1 MNTSQT
7 NEMFS
12 LNQVREM
19 KTTEIICSK
28 KAESGF
34 IGGLDALRNTSCCN
48 PTTASSSCLFDDS
61 NVSSLTRVGIMYY
74 QTKDFLTAQKYFFM
88 ALDKVDNHNNDTKR
102 HHHYGGGCSSS
113 SSSASLLLEN
123 KSCSSFDFTTTS
135 SSTTCSQEC
144 DEGVHCFDDVIMF
157 EDNENIED
165 MRAIIQ
171 FNIGQTNLA
180 RRNYKEAM
188 DWFNQTTEH
197 YQSTLFMYKSVH
209 NIGYCYFSMKNF
221 EAALKYFHQASQML
235 CNLHLSTTMMAT
247 VTYSSLGVVLFNT
260 NISDTKP
267 SLLLFQK
274 CLQIYTSNTGTYNN
288 TKQEG
293 TLWNNFGRV
302 YYLEGDFEKATEC
315 YERSLILRRKE
326 FGIDSID
333 VAATYYNLGNVN
345 QKVQKLEQA
354 IECYQEF
361 LRIAE
366 LKLGFKSKEV
376 VVVYKCIGE
385 ILQKLKQPES
395 ALQQYEKAWELARR
409 ALMDDEREISAIL
422 NKAGNICFEIGKYD
436 KALKYYTSGLQIE
449 NAYRTNYDKNSV
461 IVTLTNI
468 AQTYKQMGRMDMAL
482 DFYRQVYSIQINDS
496 ESKKLDIASTLSSIG
511 LMLYHTEY
519 YEKAFETYQEALQL
533 RRDHHGS
540 DDNIDIATT
549 LNSIGLVLFKQGL
562 FELCNECFSRC
573 LQIRLKLF
581 GPCHKD
587 VAMVWYNLASVSF
600 EIGDDETAIERYE
613 EALRIE
619 KASLGD
625 DHQNIILTLVHLGQ
639 VKQQCGL
646 LEDAIKVLSDA
657 LQIQQKQTKSD
668 TAREA
673 RIYNLLGN
681 CFLQR
686 GDVSKMMD
694 AYTSASR
701 LLMIINRSNEPLTI
715 KGYNIYGLSKLH
727 PECAPVA

>member
-1 MNTSQT
+1 
-7 NEMFS
+7 
-12 LNQVREM
+12 
-19 KTTEIICSK
+19 
-28 KAESGF
+28 
-34 IGGLDALRNTSCCN
+34 
-48 PTTASSSCLFDDS
+48 
-61 NVSSLTRVGIMYY
+61 
-74 QTKDFLTAQKYFFM
+74 
-88 ALDKVDNHNNDTKR
+88 
-102 HHHYGGGCSSS
+102 
-113 SSSASLLLEN
+113 
-123 KSCSSFDFTTTS
+123 
-135 SSTTCSQEC
+135 
-144 DEGVHCFDDVIMF
+144 MF
-157 EDNENIED
+157 EEN
-165 MRAIIQ
+165 ATIQ
-171 FNIGQTNLA
+171 DIRTITHFNIGQTNLA
-180 RRNYKEAM
+180 RKKYKEAM
-188 DWFNQTTEH
+188 DWFNQFLSNTDGN
-197 YQSTLFMYKSVH
+197 QSSLLTYKAVH
-209 NIGYCYFSMKNF
+209 NIGYCYYIMRNF
-221 EAALKYFHQASQML
+221 EAAFKYFHQASQML
-235 CNLHLSTTMMAT
+235 TNLHLSDSVMAT

-260 NISDTKP
+260 DISDTKP

-274 CLQIYTSNTGTYNN
+274 CLEIYNSNTGTYN
-288 TKQEG
+288 TRQLG

-302 YYLEGDFEKATEC
+302 YYLEGDFEKATES
-315 YERSLILRRKE
+315 YKRSLVLRREKS
-326 FGIDSID
+326 GIDSID

-345 QKVQKLEQA
+345 QNVQKLEQA

-376 VVVYKCIGE
+376 VAVYKCMGE

-395 ALQQYEKAWELARR
+395 ALQQYEKALELAVT
-409 ALMDDEREISAIL
+409 AMMDDQREISAIL
-422 NKAGNICFEIGKYD
+422 NKAGNVCFEIGKYD
-436 KALKYYTSGLQIE
+436 KALKYYTSGLEIE
-449 NAYRTNYDKNSV
+449 NTYHTDFDKNSI

-468 AQTYKQMGRMDMAL
+468 AQTYKQMGRMDMSL
-482 DFYRQVYSIQINDS
+482 DFYRQVYTIQINDT

-540 DDNIDIATT
+540 DDNVDIATT
-549 LNSIGLVLFKQGL
+549 FNSIGLVLFKQGL
-562 FELCNECFSRC
+562 FELCTECFNRC

-581 GPCHKD
+581 GPIHKD
-587 VAMVWYNLASVSF
+587 VAMVWYNLASVAF

-619 KASLGD
+619 KVSLGN

-646 LEDAIKVLSDA
+646 LEDAIKVFSDA
-657 LQIQQKQTKSD
+657 LQIQQKQSIND
-668 TAREA
+668 AAREA

-686 GDVSKMMD
+686 GDVSNMMN

-701 LLMIINRSNEPLTI
+701 LLMTINRSSEPLTI

-727 PECAPVA
+727 PECSPAA